1 MADNGSEEVIRNMR
15 EWAEKRRAATIAL
28 AQNWAGQ
35 LEGRVKLQA
44 PWSDRTGNARA
55 GLFGTTEL
63 RGLARNEI
71 VIKLGHTM
79 SYGVFL
85 ELCNDGRYA
94 ILKPTID
101 SAVPE
106 IWESYKRL
114 WE

>member
-1 MADNGSEEVIRNMR
+1 MAGGADEVIRNMR
-15 EWAEKRRAATIAL
+15 SWAEQRRAATIAL

-35 LEGRVKLQA
+35 LEGRAKTGAKWQ
-44 PWSDRTGNARA
+44 DRTGNARA
-55 GLFGTTEL
+55 GLYGSTEL
-63 RGLARNEI
+63 RGLTRNEI

-85 ELCNDGRYA
+85 ELARDGRYA

-101 SAVPE
+101 DAIPA
-106 IWESYKRL
+106 IWDSYKKL